1 MKYISL
7 DGLKR
12 AFEQIVNY
20 VKAQIKSNV
29 TDKLGVASGIAT
41 LGTDGKL
48 TSGQLPSIDKTYV
61 GLGNVTNEAQI
72 PLSQKGATNGVATLG
87 TDGRIPSSQLP
98 SYVDDVLEYNG
109 KSTFPAT
116 GETGKIY
123 VDTSTNKTYRWSG
136 TAYVEISASLAL
148 GETSSTAYAGDKG
161 ATLATKVSD
170 LEKDYDNLPTII
182 IKDIQIQQNS
192 PTDVNV
198 AIKAYDR
205 LNNVQL
211 DASEKIESATGVK
224 AGLISGS
231 DKTKLDGIEAG
242 ANAYSHPAGSAA
254 SKAEGLYKISTDAQ
268 SHVASVAAVTKSDI
282 TALGIPA
289 QDTTYSIATTS
300 ANGLMSASD
309 KTKLDGIVT
318 ATDTEIDAIF
328 AEVTA

>member
-20 VKAQIKSNV
+20 VKAQIKSNI

-48 TSGQLPSIDKTYV
+48 TSEQLPSIDKTYI

-72 PLSQKGATNGVATLG
+72 PLSQKGAVNGVATLG
-87 TDGRIPSSQLP
+87 TDGRVPSSQLP
-98 SYVDDVLEYNG
+98 SYVDDVLEFAG
-109 KSTFPAT
+109 ESTFPTT

-123 VDTSTNKTYRWSG
+123 VDTDTNKTYRWSG
-136 TAYVEISASLAL
+136 TAYTEISASLAL

-161 ATLATKVSD
+161 AALATKVNT
-170 LEKDYDNLPTII
+170 LESTVGKIPNII
-182 IKDIQIQQNS
+182 
-192 PTDVNV
+192 V
-198 AIKAYDR
+198 
-205 LNNVQL
+205 
-211 DASEKIESATGVK
+211 TGVEVNTSS
-224 AGLISGS
+224 GPNDISIDVSRREMVFGGDAVLS
-231 DKTKLDGIEAG
+231 TKIPVAT
-242 ANAYSHPAGSAA
+242 SSAA
-254 SKAEGLYKISTDAQ
+254 GVMST
-268 SHVASVAAVTKSDI
+268 
-282 TALGIPA
+282 
-289 QDTTYSIATTS
+289 
-300 ANGLMSASD
+300 SD

>member
-72 PLSQKGATNGVATLG
+72 PLSQKGVASGVATLG
-87 TDGRIPSSQLP
+87 TDGRVPSSQLP
-98 SYVDDVLEYNG
+98 SYVDDVLEYTNLA
-109 KSTFPAT
+109 SFPTT

-123 VDTSTNKTYRWSG
+123 IDLSTNKTYRWGS
-136 TAYVEISASLAL
+136 TTYVEISASLAL

-161 ATLATKVSD
+161 AELSTKVSE
-170 LEKDYDNLPTII
+170 LETNLEFYVGGSMNA
-182 IKDIQIQQNS
+182 NS
-192 PTDVNV
+192 LKVDQTGVNNV
-198 AIKAYDR
+198 NIVVFNANMSLNTATSIKAATTSFAG
-205 LNNVQL
+205 VM
-211 DASEKIESATGVK
+211 SA
-224 AGLISGS
+224 A
-231 DKTKLDGIEAG
+231 DKTKLDE
-242 ANAYSHPAGSAA
+242 
-254 SKAEGLYKISTDAQ
+254 
-268 SHVASVAAVTKSDI
+268 
-282 TALGIPA
+282 
-289 QDTTYSIATTS
+289 
-300 ANGLMSASD
+300 
-309 KTKLDGIVT
+309 IVT

>member
-48 TSGQLPSIDKTYV
+48 TSGQLPSINKTYV

-211 DASEKIESATGVK
+211 DAS
-224 AGLISGS
+224 GLISGN

-289 QDTTYSIATTS
+289 QDTTYSTATTS